1 MKFVNPVL
9 IVKDKRRA
17 FDFYRDVIGL
27 RLVADFGDY
36 VTLSCGVTLRS
47 EDSWRKMNGFNADSI
62 VYGNAAEL
70 FFEEEAFDELLARIE
85 ASDAACLVPPSEH
98 EWGQRYVRV
107 LDPDGHVV
115 EIAEDMGA
123 VCERFLKMGM
133 SETEVSVRMD
143 VPIAYVQK
151 MTRFKR

>member
-1 MKFVNPVL
+1 
-9 IVKDKRRA
+9 
-17 FDFYRDVIGL
+17 
-27 RLVADFGDY
+27 
-36 VTLSCGVTLRS
+36 
-47 EDSWRKMNGFNADSI
+47 MNGFSADSI
-62 VYGNAAEL
+62 VYGNASEL

-85 ASDAACLVPPSEH
+85 ASDAACLVPPSE
-98 EWGQRYVRV
+98 WGQRYVRV

-115 EIAEDMGA
+115 EIAEDMGT

-151 MTRFKR
+151 MTRFRR

>member
-47 EDSWRKMNGFNADSI
+47 EDSWRKMNGFSADSI
-62 VYGNAAEL
+62 VYGNASEL
-70 FFEEEAFDELLARIE
+70 FFEEEASCVPESKRATRLASFPRPSTNGDN
-85 ASDAACLVPPSEH
+85 AMCACSTPTGTS
-98 EWGQRYVRV
+98 
-107 LDPDGHVV
+107 
-115 EIAEDMGA
+115 
-123 VCERFLKMGM
+123 
-133 SETEVSVRMD
+133 
-143 VPIAYVQK
+143 
-151 MTRFKR
+151 

>member
-1 MKFVNPVL
+1 MKFVNSIL
-9 IVKDKRRA
+9 IVKDKQRA
-17 FDFYRDVIGL
+17 FDFYRDIIGL

-36 VTLSCGVTLRS
+36 VTLSGGLTLRS
-47 EDSWRKMNGFNADSI
+47 EDSWLKMNELNESQI
-62 VYGNAAEL
+62 VYGNASEL
-70 FFEEEAFDELLARIE
+70 YFEEENFDELLSRI
-85 ASDAACLVPPSEH
+85 DANMVDCLLPPSEH
-98 EWGQRYVRV
+98 EWGQRFVRV
-107 LDPDGHVV
+107 LDPDGHVI

-151 MTRFKR
+151 MTRFRR